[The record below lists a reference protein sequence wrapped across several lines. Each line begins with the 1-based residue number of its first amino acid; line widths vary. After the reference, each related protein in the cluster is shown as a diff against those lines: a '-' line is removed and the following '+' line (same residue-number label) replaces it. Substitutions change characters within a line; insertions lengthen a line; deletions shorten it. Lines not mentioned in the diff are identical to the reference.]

1 MFVNNILSNWEW
13 DIYISNLKYVLCQ
26 LHFVQILVGEGE
38 KKHYFPVFNKL
49 EVNEWISSLERV
61 KSWIT
66 LDSNILIEIS
76 WKVIY
81 YTRS

>member
-13 DIYISNLKYVLCQ
+13 DIYISKLKYVLCQ
-26 LHFVQILVGEGE
+26 LHFAQILAGEGE

-49 EVNEWISSLERV
+49 DVNVWISSLERV
-61 KSWIT
+61 KRWII

-76 WKVIY
+76 
-81 YTRS
+81 